1 MAGTSNKE
9 EQTLQQDKNE
19 KIEGCIVFG
28 QNIKNARE
36 KQNITKQKLA
46 ERIGYDRNSL
56 SKLERGEKNVQYKT
70 AVRLAEALDVPFPK
84 LFSRNYV
91 DGRDRQAEKSLSM
104 PEHFVQDDYLMV
116 YIENIRFKY
125 LSQSLTQQDLASD
138 SGLTKALVNMILHKE
153 NKNPTIDTLYKMA
166 KAAGGSLEEMF
177 SRASE
182 RENIDKQYLPQDD

>member
-1 MAGTSNKE
+1 MDGTSNKK

-46 ERIGYDRNSL
+46 ESIGYDRNSL

-125 LSQSLTQQDLASD
+125 LSQNLTQQDLASD

>member
-1 MAGTSNKE
+1 MDGTSNKK

-46 ERIGYDRNSL
+46 ESIGYDRNSL

-125 LSQSLTQQDLASD
+125 LSQNLTQQDLASD

-182 RENIDKQYLPQDD
+182 RENIDKQCSQDD

>member
-36 KQNITKQKLA
+36 KQSITKQKLA

-91 DGRDRQAEKSLSM
+91 DGRDRQAEKSSSI

>member
-1 MAGTSNKE
+1 MDGTSGKE

-46 ERIGYDRNSL
+46 ESIGYDRNSL

-91 DGRDRQAEKSLSM
+91 DGRDRQAEKSSSI

-125 LSQSLTQQDLASD
+125 LSQNLTQQDLASD

>member
-125 LSQSLTQQDLASD
+125 LSQNLTQQDLASD

-182 RENIDKQYLPQDD
+182 RENIDKQCPQDD

>member
-1 MAGTSNKE
+1 M
-9 EQTLQQDKNE
+9 
-19 KIEGCIVFG
+19 
-28 QNIKNARE
+28 
-36 KQNITKQKLA
+36 
-46 ERIGYDRNSL
+46 
-56 SKLERGEKNVQYKT
+56 QYKT

-91 DGRDRQAEKSLSM
+91 DGRDRQAEKSSSI

-125 LSQSLTQQDLASD
+125 LSQNLTQQDLASD

-182 RENIDKQYLPQDD
+182 RENIDKQCPQDD

>member
-46 ERIGYDRNSL
+46 ESIGYDRNSL

-125 LSQSLTQQDLASD
+125 LSQNLTQQDLASD

-166 KAAGGSLEEMF
+166 KTAGGSLEEMF

-182 RENIDKQYLPQDD
+182 RENIDKQCSQDD

>member
-1 MAGTSNKE
+1 MDGTSNKK

>member
-91 DGRDRQAEKSLSM
+91 DGRDRQAEKSSSI

-125 LSQSLTQQDLASD
+125 LSQNLTQQDLASD

-182 RENIDKQYLPQDD
+182 RENIDKQCPQDD

>member
-46 ERIGYDRNSL
+46 ESIGYDRNSL

-125 LSQSLTQQDLASD
+125 LSQNLTQQDLASD

-182 RENIDKQYLPQDD
+182 RENIDKQCSQDD

>member
-104 PEHFVQDDYLMV
+104 PEHFVHDDYLMV

-125 LSQSLTQQDLASD
+125 LSQNLTQQDLASD

>member
-46 ERIGYDRNSL
+46 ESIGYDRNSL

-91 DGRDRQAEKSLSM
+91 DGKDRQAEKSLSM

>member
-46 ERIGYDRNSL
+46 ESIGYDRNSL

-91 DGRDRQAEKSLSM
+91 DGRDRQAEKSSSI

-125 LSQSLTQQDLASD
+125 LSQNLTQQDLASD

>member
-125 LSQSLTQQDLASD
+125 LSQNLTQQDLASD

>member
-1 MAGTSNKE
+1 MAGTSDKE
-9 EQTLQQDKNE
+9 EQTLQQNKNE

-36 KQNITKQKLA
+36 KQSITKQKLA

-91 DGRDRQAEKSLSM
+91 YGRDRQAEKSSSI

-125 LSQSLTQQDLASD
+125 LSQNLTQQDLASD

-182 RENIDKQYLPQDD
+182 RENIDKQCSQDD

>member
-46 ERIGYDRNSL
+46 ESIGYDRNSL

-125 LSQSLTQQDLASD
+125 LSQNLTQQDLASD

-182 RENIDKQYLPQDD
+182 RENIDKQCPQDD

>member
-46 ERIGYDRNSL
+46 ESIGYDRNSL

-125 LSQSLTQQDLASD
+125 LSQNLTQQDLASD

-166 KAAGGSLEEMF
+166 KAAGGSLEDMF

>member
-116 YIENIRFKY
+116 YIENIQFKY
-125 LSQSLTQQDLASD
+125 LSQNLTQQDLASD

>member
-46 ERIGYDRNSL
+46 ESIGYDRNSL

-125 LSQSLTQQDLASD
+125 LSQNLTQQDLASD

-153 NKNPTIDTLYKMA
+153 NKNPTIDTLYNMA

>member
-46 ERIGYDRNSL
+46 ESIGYDRNSL

-84 LFSRNYV
+84 LFSRNYI
-91 DGRDRQAEKSLSM
+91 DGRDKQAEKSSSI

-125 LSQSLTQQDLASD
+125 LSQNLTQQDLASD

>member
-1 MAGTSNKE
+1 MDGTSGKE

-46 ERIGYDRNSL
+46 ESIGYDRNSL

-125 LSQSLTQQDLASD
+125 LSQNLTQQDLASD

-153 NKNPTIDTLYKMA
+153 NKNPTIDTLYKMS

-182 RENIDKQYLPQDD
+182 RENIDKQCPQDD

>member
-9 EQTLQQDKNE
+9 KQTLQQDKNE

-36 KQNITKQKLA
+36 KQSITKQKLA
-46 ERIGYDRNSL
+46 EHIGYDRNSL

-91 DGRDRQAEKSLSM
+91 DGRDRQAEKRSSI

-125 LSQSLTQQDLASD
+125 LSQNLTQQDLASD

-182 RENIDKQYLPQDD
+182 RENIDKQCSQDD

>member
-46 ERIGYDRNSL
+46 ESIGYDRNSL

-91 DGRDRQAEKSLSM
+91 DGKDRQAEKSLSM

-125 LSQSLTQQDLASD
+125 LSQNLTQQDLASD

>member
-1 MAGTSNKE
+1 MDGTSNKK

-84 LFSRNYV
+84 LFSRNYI
-91 DGRDRQAEKSLSM
+91 DGRDKQAEKSSSI

-125 LSQSLTQQDLASD
+125 LSQNLTQQDLASD

>member
-46 ERIGYDRNSL
+46 ESIGYDRNSL

>member
-1 MAGTSNKE
+1 M
-9 EQTLQQDKNE
+9 
-19 KIEGCIVFG
+19 
-28 QNIKNARE
+28 
-36 KQNITKQKLA
+36 
-46 ERIGYDRNSL
+46 
-56 SKLERGEKNVQYKT
+56 QYKT

-125 LSQSLTQQDLASD
+125 LSQNLTQQDLASD

>member
-1 MAGTSNKE
+1 MDGTSNKK

-84 LFSRNYV
+84 LFSRNYI
-91 DGRDRQAEKSLSM
+91 DGRDKQAEKSSSI

-125 LSQSLTQQDLASD
+125 LSQNLTQQDLASD

-182 RENIDKQYLPQDD
+182 RENIDKQCPQDD

>member
-9 EQTLQQDKNE
+9 EQTLQKDKNK

-46 ERIGYDRNSL
+46 ESIGYDRNSL

-125 LSQSLTQQDLASD
+125 LSQSFTQQDLASD

>member
-46 ERIGYDRNSL
+46 ESIGYDRNSL

-84 LFSRNYV
+84 LFSRNYI
-91 DGRDRQAEKSLSM
+91 DDINRQTEKSFSI

-125 LSQSLTQQDLASD
+125 LSQNLTQQDLASD

-182 RENIDKQYLPQDD
+182 RENIDKQCSQDD

>member
-46 ERIGYDRNSL
+46 ESIGYDRNSL

-91 DGRDRQAEKSLSM
+91 DGRDRQA
-104 PEHFVQDDYLMV
+104 
-116 YIENIRFKY
+116 
-125 LSQSLTQQDLASD
+125 
-138 SGLTKALVNMILHKE
+138 
-153 NKNPTIDTLYKMA
+153 
-166 KAAGGSLEEMF
+166 
-177 SRASE
+177 
-182 RENIDKQYLPQDD
+182 

>member
-46 ERIGYDRNSL
+46 ESIGYDRNSL

-125 LSQSLTQQDLASD
+125 LSQNLTQQDLASD

>member
-1 MAGTSNKE
+1 MAGTSDKE

-84 LFSRNYV
+84 LFSRNYI

-125 LSQSLTQQDLASD
+125 LSQNLTQQDLASD

>member
-36 KQNITKQKLA
+36 KQSITKQKLA

-91 DGRDRQAEKSLSM
+91 DGRDRQAEKSSSI
-104 PEHFVQDDYLMV
+104 PEYFVQDDYLMV

-125 LSQSLTQQDLASD
+125 LSQNLTQQDLASD

-182 RENIDKQYLPQDD
+182 RENIDKQCSQDD

>member
-91 DGRDRQAEKSLSM
+91 DGRDRQAEKSSSI

-125 LSQSLTQQDLASD
+125 LSQNLTQQDLASD

-182 RENIDKQYLPQDD
+182 RENIDKQCSQDD

>member
-28 QNIKNARE
+28 KNIKNARE

-46 ERIGYDRNSL
+46 DSIGYDRNSL

-91 DGRDRQAEKSLSM
+91 DGKDRQAEKSLSM

-125 LSQSLTQQDLASD
+125 LSQNLTQQDLASD

-182 RENIDKQYLPQDD
+182 RENIDKQCSQDD

>member
-19 KIEGCIVFG
+19 QIVGCIVFG

-46 ERIGYDRNSL
+46 ESIGYDRNSL

-91 DGRDRQAEKSLSM
+91 DGKDRQAEKSLSM

-125 LSQSLTQQDLASD
+125 LSQNLTQQDLASD

-182 RENIDKQYLPQDD
+182 RENIDKQCPQDD

>member
-46 ERIGYDRNSL
+46 ESIGYDRNSL

-104 PEHFVQDDYLMV
+104 PEDFVQDDYLMV

-125 LSQSLTQQDLASD
+125 LSQNLTQQDLASD

-182 RENIDKQYLPQDD
+182 RENIDKQIGRAHV

>member
-91 DGRDRQAEKSLSM
+91 DGRDRQAEKSSSI

>member
-1 MAGTSNKE
+1 MDGTSNKK

-46 ERIGYDRNSL
+46 ESIGYDRNSL

-125 LSQSLTQQDLASD
+125 LSQNLTQQDLASD

-182 RENIDKQYLPQDD
+182 RENIDKQCPQDD